1 MAGSTRKLELEIFSQ
16 NPNNKIYKHMADL
29 ALIKKLREA
38 TGCGISDCNKAL
50 AENGDD
56 FDKSVDWLRKKG
68 LSSAVKKS
76 GRVTSEGAVAVA
88 IEGTKGAI
96 VEVNSETDFVARN
109 QKFQDFTAAVAKMA
123 LNFDDVEKLK
133 AATYTGASHTVD
145 EEAKNLIGVIGENI
159 NVRRIGNLSVSKGAV
174 VSYVHNAIS
183 ANIGKIAVLVAL
195 ESVATKEKLED
206 LGKQISMH
214 VAAAKP
220 EFLSVELVDAAK
232 LARETEI
239 LKDQA
244 RASGKP
250 ESIIDKM
257 IEGRIRKYYEEVVL
271 LEQLFVMDDKMKIK
285 DLLASFSKE
294 NGETKLKG
302 FKLFILGEGI
312 EKKENDFAA
321 EVASMTR

>member
-1 MAGSTRKLELEIFSQ
+1 
-16 NPNNKIYKHMADL
+16 MADL
-29 ALIKKLREA
+29 SLIKKLREI

-68 LSSAVKKS
+68 LASAAKKS
-76 GRVTSEGAVAVA
+76 GRVTSEGAVAVFIA
-88 IEGTKGAI
+88 GNQAAV

-109 QKFQDFTAAVAKMA
+109 QKFQDFVAQVA
-123 LNFDDVEKLK
+123 RESIAYGDDIAKLQSAK
-133 AATYTGASHTVD
+133 D
-145 EEAKNLIGVIGENI
+145 EEVKTQIGVIGENI
-159 NVRRIGNLSVSKGAV
+159 NIRRLASITVANGLI
-174 VSYVHNAIS
+174 VSYIHNAI
-183 ANIGKIAVLVAL
+183 AQNMGKIAVLVAL
-195 ESVATKEKLED
+195 ESAAAKEKLEE
-206 LGKQISMH
+206 LGRQIAMH
-214 VAAAKP
+214 IAAAKP
-220 EFLSVELVDAAK
+220 EALSVAAVDPTK
-232 LARETEI
+232 LSRETEV

-271 LEQLFVMDDKMKIK
+271 LEQLFVMDDKIKIK
-285 DLLASFSKE
+285 DLLANFSKE
-294 NGETKLKG
+294 NGETKISG
-302 FKLFILGEGI
+302 FKLFILGEGV

>member
-1 MAGSTRKLELEIFSQ
+1 
-16 NPNNKIYKHMADL
+16 MADL
-29 ALIKKLREA
+29 ALIKRLRET

-56 FDKSVDWLRKKG
+56 FEKSVDWLRKKG

-76 GRVTSEGAVAVA
+76 GRVTSEGAVAVSIQGNQA
-88 IEGTKGAI
+88 SI

-109 QKFQDFTAAVAKMA
+109 QKFQDFTSAVAKLA
-123 LNFDDVEKLK
+123 IGAGDDAEALK
-133 AATYTGASHTVD
+133 AKTFLGTSHTVD
-145 EEAKNLIGVIGENI
+145 EEVKNQIGVIGENI
-159 NVRRIGNLSVSKGAV
+159 NVRRISNLEVSNGLV
-174 VSYVHNAIS
+174 VSYVHNSIA
-183 ANIGKIAVLVAL
+183 ANIGKIAVLVAF
-195 ESVATKEKLED
+195 ESVAAKDKLEE
-206 LGKQISMH
+206 LGKQIAMH
-214 VAAAKP
+214 IAAAKP
-220 EFLSVELVDAAK
+220 EFLAIELVDSTK

-271 LEQLFVMDDKMKIK
+271 LEQVFVMDDKMKIK
-285 DLLASFSKE
+285 DLISSFAKE
-294 NGETKLKG
+294 SGETKISG
-302 FKLFILGEGI
+302 FKLFVLGEGI

-321 EVASMTR
+321 EVASMTK